1 MNEITLRL
9 LHSVLTDFG
18 DIDRMIEHPAGI
30 AGQLVASFEGGVVLQ
45 WVEWP
50 LPNHKRRTNSAPS
63 LPSTTSTSEAIF
75 MSQHDSQ

>member
-18 DIDRMIEHPAGI
+18 DIDRMDEHPVGSI
-30 AGQLVASFEGGVVLQ
+30 GQLAASFEGGVVLQ

-50 LPNHKRRTNSAPS
+50 LPNCKDIQT
-63 LPSTTSTSEAIF
+63 
-75 MSQHDSQ
+75 QHPACPLQRVHPELFS